1 MTLDEFR
8 DELVQA
14 VRARA
19 VADANFEL
27 SAFLDIAV
35 DTLVDA
41 GEIADF
47 EPCHFRGTGQ
57 RKRSLAVDG
66 YAVDGADDSFRLVVA
81 DWTGNKE
88 LRTLTQS
95 DAKTLLGRVRAFV
108 EEARSGSLTEHVDIA
123 TEVYGLGRTIQQAR
137 NTVSRYRIYLATDAR
152 LSERVKDW
160 PEGAIDG
167 VPVEFH
173 IWDVG
178 RMHRVAESATGR
190 DELEVDFTKHHPGG
204 IPCLAAGVESDD
216 YRAFL
221 CVMPGQVIGD
231 LYNEHG
237 SRLLEGNVR
246 SFLSAKGKVNKGIRK
261 SLQEEPR
268 MFFAY
273 NNGIAATATEAVVR
287 QASGGLRLVSTTD
300 LQIVNGGQTTAS
312 LAAAIAESSI
322 DGVFVQMKLAVVPAD
337 RSGEVIP
344 RIAKYANSQNKVSE
358 ADFFSNHEFHR
369 RMEQLS
375 RGERAPAVGGAQY
388 ETRWFYERARGQY
401 VNEQASMSKAEKTRF
416 VTQNPR
422 SQLITKTDFAKV
434 ENAWR
439 GLPHIV
445 SLGAQKNFLNF
456 ANWITEQWDR
466 SSTGFNNEY
475 FRRAVV
481 KTILFRETERIVSR
495 QDWYEGGYRANI
507 VAYTVA
513 RLSTECS
520 KRQRAI
526 DFRGVWTA
534 QSISVPFERQ
544 LADVA
549 KSVVSVLTDTPSGI
563 QNVTEWCKKELC
575 WQKVE
580 ALPIVLTPEFS
591 RELIDE
597 GDDRSIQAGARAEQ
611 GVVDRINAQI
621 EVANLGGGYWAQML
635 SWGRARNLVSPDQ
648 ARLLTVASR
657 LPARLP
663 TERESVKLL
672 EIRRELESEGFSSE

>member
-8 DELVQA
+8 DELVQS

-19 VADANFEL
+19 SADANFEL
-27 SAFLDIAV
+27 STFVDVAV
-35 DTLVDA
+35 DVLVDA

-47 EPCHFRGTGQ
+47 EQCHFRGTGQ
-57 RKRSLAVDG
+57 RKRNLAVDG
-66 YAVDGADDSFRLVVA
+66 YALDGADDSFRLVVA
-81 DWTGNKE
+81 DWAGNDV

-95 DAKTLLGRVRAFV
+95 EAKTLLGRVRAFV
-108 EEARSGSLTEHVDIA
+108 EEARSGSLTDFIDVA
-123 TEVYGLGRTIQQAR
+123 TEVYGLARAIQQMR
-137 NTVSRYRIYLATDAR
+137 HTVSRYRIYLVTDAK
-152 LSERVKDW
+152 LSERIKDW
-160 PEGAIDG
+160 PEGEIDG

-173 IWDVG
+173 IWDAG

-190 DELEVDFTKHHPGG
+190 DELKVDFTKHHPGG
-204 IPCLAAGVESDD
+204 VPCLAAGVGSDD

-221 CVMPGQVIGD
+221 CVIPGRVLGD
-231 LYNEHG
+231 LYNEYG

-261 SLQEEPR
+261 TLLEEPR

-273 NNGIAATATEAVVR
+273 NNGIAATATV
-287 QASGGLRLVSTTD
+287 ASVEQSASGLRLLSATD

-312 LAAAIAESSI
+312 LAAVIAESAI
-322 DGVFVQMKLAVVPAD
+322 DGVFVQMKLAEVPAD

-401 VNEQASMSKAEKTRF
+401 VNEQAPLSKAQKTRF
-416 VTQNPR
+416 TTQNPR
-422 SQLITKTDFAKV
+422 TQLITKTDFAKV

-445 SLGAQKNFLNF
+445 SYGAQKNFLNF
-456 ANWITEQWDR
+456 ATWVTDQWER
-466 SSTGFNNEY
+466 SNTGFNNEY
-475 FRRAVV
+475 FRRGVV
-481 KTILFRETERIVSR
+481 KTILFRETERLVSK

-513 RLSTECS
+513 RLAAECTS
-520 KRQRAI
+520 RKKALDFRAI
-526 DFRGVWTA
+526 WAA
-534 QSISVPFERQ
+534 QGISPSLARQ
-544 LADVA
+544 LAGIA
-549 KSVVSVLTDTPSGI
+549 KTVVGVLTDPPAGI
-563 QNVTEWCKKELC
+563 QNVTEWSKKELC

-580 ALPIVLTPEFS
+580 ALPVSLIPEWT
-591 RELIDE
+591 RELVDLD
-597 GDDRSIQAGARAEQ
+597 DDRSIQAGARAEQ
-611 GVVDRINAQI
+611 GAVDRITAQI
-621 EVANLGGGYWAQML
+621 EVATLGGAYWAELL
-635 SWGRARNLVSPDQ
+635 SWARSRNLVSPDQ

-663 TERESVKLL
+663 TERESVRLV
-672 EIRRELESEGFSSE
+672 EIRRAMEAEGFPPR

>member
-8 DELVQA
+8 DELVQS

-19 VADANFEL
+19 AADANFEL
-27 SAFLDIAV
+27 SAFLDVAV
-35 DTLVDA
+35 DALVDA

-47 EPCHFRGTGQ
+47 EPCHFRGTGL

-66 YAVDGADDSFRLVVA
+66 YALDGADDSFRLVVA
-81 DWTGNKE
+81 DWTGNEE
-88 LRTLTQS
+88 LRTLTQT
-95 DAKTLLGRVRAFV
+95 DAKTLLGKVRAFV
-108 EEARSGSLTEHVDIA
+108 EEAHSGSLTEHVDVA
-123 TEVYGLGRTIQQAR
+123 TEVYGLARAIQQMR
-137 NTVSRYRIYLATDAR
+137 GTLSRYRIYLVTDAR

-160 PEGAIDG
+160 PEGQISD

-173 IWDVG
+173 IWDIG

-190 DELEVDFTKHHPGG
+190 DELEVDFSKHLSGG

-221 CVMPGQVIGD
+221 CVMPGGVLGD

-261 SLQEEPR
+261 TLSEEPR

-273 NNGIAATATEAVVR
+273 NNGIAATATEAVVK
-287 QASGGLRLVSTTD
+287 QSSSGLRLVSAKD

-322 DGVFVQMKLAVVPAD
+322 EGVFVQMKLAVVPSD

-401 VNEQASMSKAEKTRF
+401 VNEQATMSKPEKKRF

-434 ENAWR
+434 ENTWR
-439 GLPHIV
+439 GLPQIV

-456 ANWITEQWDR
+456 ATWITDQWDR
-466 SSTGFNNEY
+466 SSTGFNSEY

-481 KTILFRETERIVSR
+481 KTILFRETERLVST
-495 QDWYEGGYRANI
+495 QEWYEGGYRANI
-507 VAYTVA
+507 VAYAVS
-513 RLSTECS
+513 RLSAEFT
-520 KRQRAI
+520 KRGKAL
-526 DFRGVWTA
+526 DFRVIWTA
-534 QSISVPFERQ
+534 QAISTALERQ
-544 LADVA
+544 LAQVA
-549 KSVVSVLTDTPSGI
+549 KSVVAILTDTPPGI

-575 WQKVE
+575 WQKVA
-580 ALPIVLTPEFS
+580 ALPMSLNPELL
-591 RELIDE
+591 RELLDE
-597 GDDRSIQAGARAEQ
+597 DDDRAIQAGARAEQ
-611 GVVDRINAQI
+611 GSVDRITAQI
-621 EVANLGGGYWAQML
+621 EVANLGGAYWAQL
-635 SWGRARNLVSPDQ
+635 LAWARSRNLVSPDQ

-663 TERESVKLL
+663 TERESTKLV
-672 EIRRELESEGFSSE
+672 EIRRAMESEGFSRD

>member
-8 DELVQA
+8 DELVQS

-27 SAFLDIAV
+27 SAFLDVAV

-66 YAVDGADDSFRLVVA
+66 YAIDGADDSFRFVVA
-81 DWTGNKE
+81 DWTGHEE

-95 DAKTLLGRVRAFV
+95 DAKSLLGRVRAFV
-108 EEARSGSLTEHVDIA
+108 EEARSGNLTEHVDIA
-123 TEVYGLGRTIQQAR
+123 TEVYGLARAIQQAR
-137 NTVSRYRIYLATDAR
+137 NSVSRYRIYLVTDAR

-160 PEGAIDG
+160 PEGEIDG
-167 VPVEFH
+167 APVEFH

-190 DELEVDFTKHHPGG
+190 DELEVDFTKHHRGG

-221 CVMPGQVIGD
+221 CVMPGQVLGD
-231 LYNEHG
+231 LYNEYG

-261 SLQEEPR
+261 TLLEEPR

-273 NNGIAATATEAVVR
+273 NNGIAATATEAVVK
-287 QASGGLRLVSTTD
+287 QATGGLRLVSTTD

-322 DGVFVQMKLAVVPAD
+322 EGVFVQMKLAVVPAD

-388 ETRWFYERARGQY
+388 ETRWFYERAR
-401 VNEQASMSKAEKTRF
+401 
-416 VTQNPR
+416 
-422 SQLITKTDFAKV
+422 
-434 ENAWR
+434 
-439 GLPHIV
+439 
-445 SLGAQKNFLNF
+445 SLLKN
-456 ANWITEQWDR
+456 
-466 SSTGFNNEY
+466 SS
-475 FRRAVV
+475 
-481 KTILFRETERIVSR
+481 S
-495 QDWYEGGYRANI
+495 
-507 VAYTVA
+507 
-513 RLSTECS
+513 
-520 KRQRAI
+520 
-526 DFRGVWTA
+526 
-534 QSISVPFERQ
+534 
-544 LADVA
+544 
-549 KSVVSVLTDTPSGI
+549 
-563 QNVTEWCKKELC
+563 
-575 WQKVE
+575 
-580 ALPIVLTPEFS
+580 
-591 RELIDE
+591 
-597 GDDRSIQAGARAEQ
+597 
-611 GVVDRINAQI
+611 
-621 EVANLGGGYWAQML
+621 
-635 SWGRARNLVSPDQ
+635 
-648 ARLLTVASR
+648 
-657 LPARLP
+657 
-663 TERESVKLL
+663 
-672 EIRRELESEGFSSE
+672 